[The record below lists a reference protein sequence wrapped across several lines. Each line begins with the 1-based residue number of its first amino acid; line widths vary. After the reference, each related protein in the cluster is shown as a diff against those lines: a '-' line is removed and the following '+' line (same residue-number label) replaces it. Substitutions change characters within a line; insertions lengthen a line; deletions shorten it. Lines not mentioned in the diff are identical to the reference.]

1 MQVFKKN
8 KKKHGSGTTT
18 LIISNEELNDIL
30 KITKALE
37 LSNISLKE
45 VSETIQT
52 KIKEQKDSL
61 LV

>member
-1 MQVFKKN
+1 MQVFKKK

-18 LIISNEELNDIL
+18 LIISNEELNNIL